1 MNISGSLSIKT
12 SMIGGKASGS
22 YIDSDKFKSSDIN
35 FHLQVR
41 VTNQMSV
48 SSRRFKCPCFSSTNL
63 HFCSMLR

>member
-12 SMIGGKASGS
+12 SVVGGKGSGS
-22 YIDSDKFKSSDIN
+22 YVDSDKFKSSDIN

-48 SSRRFKCPCFSSTNL
+48 TSFNLITVYKLESYSSKLLNSA
-63 HFCSMLR
+63 